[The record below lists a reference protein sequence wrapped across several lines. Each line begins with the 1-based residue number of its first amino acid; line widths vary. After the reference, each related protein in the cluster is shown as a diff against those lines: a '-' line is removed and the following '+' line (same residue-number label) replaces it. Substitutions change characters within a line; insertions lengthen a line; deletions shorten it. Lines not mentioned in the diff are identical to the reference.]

1 MFVYLYNMIQIIIIG
16 GLMLAS
22 LYYLGR
28 LVHKSL
34 KGDASCGGGCAKCAV
49 TETKSIP
56 VK

>member
-1 MFVYLYNMIQIIIIG
+1 
-16 GLMLAS
+16 MLAS